1 VVRVLKK
8 MKVDAVREK
17 IYVSLFRYLT
27 KYKKIVIYKQQ
38 IKHIMKKTIFL
49 TFALLLSV
57 AAFSQKGTTAVLMYF
72 KADLACCKARAC
84 GAIEN
89 EVKAIVENN
98 FPNGNVVFKQVKI
111 SDPENASLVEQY
123 KAQSQ
128 TVILV
133 VKKKKKIN
141 SAEATS
147 LIKEYQQKGD
157 KVAFEA
163 ALVKFIND
171 NIQ

>member
-1 VVRVLKK
+1 
-8 MKVDAVREK
+8 
-17 IYVSLFRYLT
+17 
-27 KYKKIVIYKQQ
+27 
-38 IKHIMKKTIFL
+38 MKKTIIL
-49 TFALLLSV
+49 AFALLLSV

-84 GAIEN
+84 AALEN
-89 EVKAIVENN
+89 EVKSIVERN
-98 FPNGNVVFKQVKI
+98 FPNGNVVFREVKI
-111 SDPENASLVEQY
+111 SDPENAALVEQY

-133 VKKKKKIN
+133 VNRKKKIS

-147 LIKEYQQKGD
+147 LLKEYQQNGD
-157 KVAFEA
+157 KTAFEA
-163 ALVKFIND
+163 ALVKFIQE

>member
-1 VVRVLKK
+1 
-8 MKVDAVREK
+8 
-17 IYVSLFRYLT
+17 
-27 KYKKIVIYKQQ
+27 
-38 IKHIMKKTIFL
+38 MKKSIIL

-84 GAIEN
+84 AAIEN
-89 EVKAIVENN
+89 DVKTIVEKN
-98 FPNGNVVFKQVKI
+98 FTNGNVVFKEVKI
-111 SDPENASLVEQY
+111 SDPENAALVEQY

-133 VKKKKKIN
+133 VNRKKKIS

-147 LIKEYQQKGD
+147 ILKTYQQNGD
-157 KVAFEA
+157 KAAFEE
-163 ALVKFIND
+163 ALVKFINE